1 VSQVT
6 LDSQDVKVMLAVSD
20 HPATLVPLGLKAR
33 LEHQALKD
41 QLVRKVQ
48 QALKVPLVPSV
59 HAVIRVMS
67 DVQVTPAA
75 LEIRE
80 TVDRMANLDSED
92 RMAYPAQLDSKD
104 AEGQLEQLVA
114 LERLAI
120 QDQQDLSVYRDWLA
134 IRVLKACPVRL
145 VLPEQPDQK
154 VSRVLKVHR
163 DSRAAKVSQERLV
176 LQEIPVRTLHYISVY
191 VNEKLSYGVR

>member
-1 VSQVT
+1 
-6 LDSQDVKVMLAVSD
+6 
-20 HPATLVPLGLKAR
+20 
-33 LEHQALKD
+33 
-41 QLVRKVQ
+41 
-48 QALKVPLVPSV
+48 
-59 HAVIRVMS
+59 MS

-75 LEIRE
+75 LEILE
-80 TVDRMANLDSED
+80 TVDRMANLDSGD

-114 LERLAI
+114 LERLVI
-120 QDQQDLSVYRDWLA
+120 RDQQDLSVYLDWLA

-145 VLPEQPDQK
+145 VLPEKPDQK

-163 DSRAAKVSQERLV
+163 DRRAAKVSQEQLV

-191 VNEKLSYGVR
+191 VKQKLSYGVRSFLLRLFCHFTTHVM